1 MFNTLSPYVDIIDTL
16 LEGLKGPSLIIL
28 RGSTGTGKAYIMS
41 SIIKSWIDRNMGRAS
56 IILYM
61 ISEKI
66 AKTELVKHGINP
78 YEYENMGLAKFF
90 SITGVSSD
98 PRERLSQ
105 LISVIS
111 DAVEFAD
118 NGIVAIY
125 PGDLAFGGLSLYD
138 LMNIIGLMT
147 EAMNDHETKFI
158 TAFTLS
164 NDERVRLARDFL
176 EEVAQYVF
184 EVTME
189 VPEAGA
195 PRRYLTIIKP
205 LRGVGI
211 IPRTLEIIPTR
222 EAGIL
227 LAHYGITGNYDVEID
242 LSDKLFTGL
251 EWFDKLTGG
260 LVRGSSVLVT
270 GRTGTGKTLLL
281 LSLAYNTVQLGE
293 RVLYISFEEPPRQ
306 LIEAARGMGYDLRQV
321 LDKMKIININPR
333 SITLT
338 TLFSE
343 VVKHINDFS
352 IIVLDGLHA
361 LWKEFGTK
369 YHRFL
374 RDITYF
380 MKMNKRTL
388 LMSKILSR
396 REPVYTWLSSIVDGI
411 IELKMVKKNMKYQ
424 RILCIRKMRLHPVS
438 PRCYEYSIGAGIE
451 LVEPSIDS

>member
-1 MFNTLSPYVDIIDTL
+1 MTNTSFPCIDIIDTL
-16 LEGLKGPSLIIL
+16 LEGLEGPSLIVL

-41 SIIKSWIDRNMGRAS
+41 SIIKSWIDRNKGRAS
-56 IILYM
+56 IILFM
-61 ISEKI
+61 ISDKL
-66 AKTELVKHGINP
+66 ARTELMKHGINP
-78 YEYENMGLAKFF
+78 YEYENIGLAKFF
-90 SITGVSSD
+90 SVTGISSD

-105 LISVIS
+105 LVSVIS
-111 DAVEFAD
+111 SAVEFAG

-138 LMNIIGLMT
+138 LVNIIGLMT

-158 TAFTLS
+158 TAFTLN

-176 EEVAQYVF
+176 EEVAQYVL

-189 VPEAGA
+189 VPEAGP

-205 LRGVGI
+205 LRGIGI

-222 EAGIL
+222 ESGVL
-227 LAHYGITGNYDVEID
+227 LAHYGIMGDYDVEID

-251 EWFDKLTGG
+251 EWFDRLTGG
-260 LVRGSSVLVT
+260 LVRGSSILVT
-270 GRTGTGKTLLL
+270 GFTGTGKTLLL
-281 LSLAYNTVQLGE
+281 LSLAYNVAQLGE
-293 RVLYISFEEPPRQ
+293 KVLYISLEEPPRQ
-306 LIEAARGMGYDLRQV
+306 LIEAAKGIGYDIYGV
-321 LDKMKIININPR
+321 LDKMNIVNINPR

-361 LWKEFGTK
+361 LWKEFGTR

-374 RDITYF
+374 RDITYY

-388 LMSKILSR
+388 LMSKIISR
-396 REPVYTWLSSIVDGI
+396 REPAYTWLSSIVDGI
-411 IELKMVKKNMKYQ
+411 IELRMKRVNMHYQ
-424 RILCIRKMRLHPVS
+424 RILCLKKMRLHPVT
-438 PRCYEYSIGAGIE
+438 PRCYRYSIGAGIE
-451 LVEPSIDS
+451 LLDQL